1 MTNAELGRII
11 KEARIARKM
20 TQSEVVGD
28 FITRNMLS
36 QIENGN
42 AAPSI
47 RTLQYLMD
55 VLDIHINIEEI
66 PGYSPVSDTYDT
78 DKASADSAGN
88 SLSRSDNHNPSG
100 SCCSDLISR
109 LMQYKHFFAEGR
121 YDTICRDIDNIPT
134 DGDNIF
140 HDEYCAIG
148 ARSCYEYARQLAA
161 CGNAC
166 DAVAYADKAAEYAR
180 QGIYSNNDILAKS
193 ILLSHEQALHLS

>member
-42 AAPSI
+42 AAPSM

-66 PGYSPVSDTYDT
+66 SEYSSDSDTCIT
-78 DKASADSAGN
+78 KPAVAESAGIFLSKEDN
-88 SLSRSDNHNPSG
+88 SSASG
-100 SCCSDLISR
+100 SSALISR
-109 LMQYKHFFAEGR
+109 LMQYKQFFAEGR

-148 ARSCYEYARQLAA
+148 ARSCYEYARQLAD

>member
-42 AAPSI
+42 AAPSM

-66 PGYSPVSDTYDT
+66 PEYSSAPDTCIANPAT
-78 DKASADSAGN
+78 AESAGN
-88 SLSRSDNHNPSG
+88 FLSQDDNPSASG
-100 SCCSDLISR
+100 SSALISR
-109 LMQYKHFFAEGR
+109 LMQYKQFFSEGR
-121 YDTICRDIDNIPT
+121 YNTICHDIDNISP

-140 HDEYCAIG
+140 HDEYCAIA
-148 ARSCYEYARQLAA
+148 ARSCYEYARQLADS
-161 CGNAC
+161 GNAR

>member
-42 AAPSI
+42 AAPSM

-66 PGYSPVSDTYDT
+66 SEYSSDSDTCITKPAVAESSGIFLSKEDNS
-78 DKASADSAGN
+78 SA
-88 SLSRSDNHNPSG
+88 SG
-100 SCCSDLISR
+100 SSALISR

-121 YDTICRDIDNIPT
+121 YDTICRDIDNITP
-134 DGDNIF
+134 DPDNIF

-148 ARSCYEYARQLAA
+148 ARSCYEYAKQLADS
-161 CGNAC
+161 GNAR
-166 DAVAYADKAAEYAR
+166 DAAAYADKAAEYAG

>member
-42 AAPSI
+42 AAPSM

-66 PGYSPVSDTYDT
+66 PEYSSAPDTCIANPAT
-78 DKASADSAGN
+78 AESAGN
-88 SLSRSDNHNPSG
+88 FLSQDDNPSASG
-100 SCCSDLISR
+100 SSALISR
-109 LMQYKHFFAEGR
+109 LMQYKQFFSEGR
-121 YDTICRDIDNIPT
+121 YNTICHDIDNISP

-140 HDEYCAIG
+140 HDEYCAIA
-148 ARSCYEYARQLAA
+148 ARSCYEYARQLADS
-161 CGNAC
+161 GNAR
-166 DAVAYADKAAEYAR
+166 DAVTYADKAAEYAS

>member
-42 AAPSI
+42 AAPSM

-66 PGYSPVSDTYDT
+66 PEYSSAPDTCIANPAT
-78 DKASADSAGN
+78 AESAGN
-88 SLSRSDNHNPSG
+88 FLSQDDNPSASG
-100 SCCSDLISR
+100 SSALISR
-109 LMQYKHFFAEGR
+109 LMQYKQFFSEGR
-121 YDTICRDIDNIPT
+121 YNTICHDIDNIFP

-140 HDEYCAIG
+140 HDEYCAIA
-148 ARSCYEYARQLAA
+148 ARSCYEYARQLADS
-161 CGNAC
+161 GNAR
-166 DAVAYADKAAEYAR
+166 DAVTYADKAAEYAS

>member
-11 KEARIARKM
+11 KEARIARRM

-42 AAPSI
+42 AAPSM

-66 PGYSPVSDTYDT
+66 SEYSSDSDTCIT
-78 DKASADSAGN
+78 KPAVAESAGIFLSKEDN
-88 SLSRSDNHNPSG
+88 SSASG
-100 SCCSDLISR
+100 SSALISR
-109 LMQYKHFFAEGR
+109 LMQYKQFFAEGR

-134 DGDNIF
+134 
-140 HDEYCAIG
+140 
-148 ARSCYEYARQLAA
+148 RQLAD